1 MLLEVSES
9 DDKTMTPQRLK
20 AYSRVLSFGSTRSSK
35 MAGFGAVMMSLL
47 PSPVKNA
54 VEKWSSCSVNEFP
67 PMYAWVSLCVCVCIQ
82 VCVCVCVR
90 EMCDVTDTNV

>member
-35 MAGFGAVMMSLL
+35 MAGFGAVMMTLL

-67 PMYAWVSLCVCVCIQ
+67 PMYAWVSLCVCVHACVRVCMH
-82 VCVCVCVR
+82 VCVCVCEKRV
-90 EMCDVTDTNV
+90 M